1 MTVIAMD
8 IWRAAV
14 QITYVEKPAFT
25 ATTIPNAELA
35 NVATR
40 MATARRV
47 VLLSPEERSQA
58 LSSV

>member
-1 MTVIAMD
+1 MD

-40 MATARRV
+40 MATARRLA
-47 VLLSPEERSQA
+47 LLLPEERSQA